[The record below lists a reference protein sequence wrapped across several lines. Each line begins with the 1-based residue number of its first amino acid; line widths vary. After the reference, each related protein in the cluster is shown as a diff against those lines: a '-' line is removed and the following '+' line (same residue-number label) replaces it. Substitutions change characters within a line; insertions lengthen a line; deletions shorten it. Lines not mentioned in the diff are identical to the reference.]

1 MMFDSSDDQAATAQ
15 GGRWGRGAAD
25 NSKNSSHI
33 NLISL
38 YARLQPFE

>member
-1 MMFDSSDDQAATAQ
+1 MMFDSYDDQIRAAQ
-15 GGRWGRGAAD
+15 GGGRGRGAAD